1 MKYPR
6 HRFLTLAGLVSLLVC
21 VLLSVTQFVFSQCT
35 TINFQADQWAP
46 NQTVYYNFSNIT
58 DPVQKAQIEAAITKW
73 NDANKI
79 NNSQIKFSSDPPPTG
94 AHTLT
99 FRNGTNSDPNAAGHF
114 DSTINLQTHKIVS
127 AIITFDLQKTTS
139 SGVPWI
145 NPSGAGYST
154 IFTKIALHEIGHTMG
169 MNEAPIP
176 TTGGICA
183 QSDGATVMNGMC
195 ESNDSANNLPTSVPQ
210 CDQDTLNSSY
220 PPPVPT
226 LSSPTPTP
234 DNSGSNGFCTNTCP
248 QKMGWFQHSYPDC
261 QCEYDGGGT
270 ALGDSPIIIDVAGNG
285 FNLTDAASGVNFDL
299 NNDGVRERISWTAP
313 GSDESF
319 LALDLNGN
327 GAIDNGSELFGNHT
341 PQPEPP
347 PGILRNG
354 FLALAEYDK
363 PQNGGN
369 GDGVIDEQDSICS
382 SLKLWQDSNHDGV
395 SEPSELHTLSDLHVY
410 SISLDFRE
418 SWRTDRYGN
427 DFRYRAKVIN
437 AQDDKIVRWAWDV
450 FFGAP

>member
-1 MKYPR
+1 
-6 HRFLTLAGLVSLLVC
+6 
-21 VLLSVTQFVFSQCT
+21 
-35 TINFQADQWAP
+35 
-46 NQTVYYNFSNIT
+46 
-58 DPVQKAQIEAAITKW
+58 
-73 NDANKI
+73 
-79 NNSQIKFSSDPPPTG
+79 
-94 AHTLT
+94 
-99 FRNGTNSDPNAAGHF
+99 
-114 DSTINLQTHKIVS
+114 
-127 AIITFDLQKTTS
+127 
-139 SGVPWI
+139 
-145 NPSGAGYST
+145 
-154 IFTKIALHEIGHTMG
+154 
-169 MNEAPIP
+169 
-176 TTGGICA
+176 
-183 QSDGATVMNGMC
+183 
-195 ESNDSANNLPTSVPQ
+195 
-210 CDQDTLNSSY
+210 
-220 PPPVPT
+220 
-226 LSSPTPTP
+226 
-234 DNSGSNGFCTNTCP
+234 
-248 QKMGWFQHSYPDC
+248 MGWFQHSYPDC

-418 SWRTDRYGN
+418 SWRTDRYGSWRRCPN
-427 DFRYRAKVIN
+427 L
-437 AQDDKIVRWAWDV
+437 
-450 FFGAP
+450 